1 MEVTTK
7 SDCAM
12 GDKLEELSS
21 SDITE
26 EVAEL
31 KKEVAHVKVEVVQIN
46 HEEEQF
52 KDELAKLKG
61 STLCVSLS
69 PNF

>member
-1 MEVTTK
+1 MQTKDEMEVTTK

-26 EVAEL
+26 EVAQL
-31 KKEVAHVKVEVVQIN
+31 KEEVIHFKVEV
-46 HEEEQF
+46 
-52 KDELAKLKG
+52 A
-61 STLCVSLS
+61 
-69 PNF
+69 